1 MKLICVGDSLTFGN
15 VGYSYI
21 HFFNKKIH
29 AVNKGKTVL
38 VITHDEELIA
48 ECCDYRLNLNEL

>member
-1 MKLICVGDSLTFGN
+1 MMDNKA
-15 VGYSYI
+15 
-21 HFFNKKIH
+21 FNKDFVIAEELKN